1 MHMGIKK
8 ASIIFLCCFFV
19 FIFYQDAKAQDWA
32 FECGAEAKE
41 IYAKKQIQ
49 IPCER
54 IDELLRK
61 DDINGV
67 YIAIRDAA
75 LFGDKTCETY
85 IGKNLNKLKTLVG
98 AKDAVEFYYY
108 KNGDPSGLTE
118 LGDSYDKEAHKIGDH
133 WTVDLFGFINEWKI
147 SGRRL
152 VRHAK
157 CCSDAVSGELL
168 CSAIAWR
175 CYLFGKEDFERFWF
189 KIRKRR
195 ESKFRETPMV
205 LRLLLSVIH

>member
-1 MHMGIKK
+1 
-8 ASIIFLCCFFV
+8 L
-19 FIFYQDAKAQDWA
+19 IFYCDAIAQDSRDWLY
-32 FECGAEAKE
+32 FPDEKAKE
-41 IYAKKQIQ
+41 ILTKKQGP

-54 IDELLRK
+54 IDELLRE
-61 DDINGV
+61 DDTQGL

-75 LFGDKTCETY
+75 LFGDKQCDTY
-85 IGKNLNKLKTLVG
+85 IKKNLNKLKTLVG
-98 AKDAVEFYYY
+98 AKDAVAFYYY

-118 LGDSYDKEAHKIGDH
+118 LADSYDKEAHKTGDH
-133 WTVDLFGFINEWKI
+133 WTVELFGFINEWET

-175 CYLFGKEDFERFWF
+175 CEHFGKENFKHFWF
-189 KIRKRR
+189 KIGEEEKV
-195 ESKFRETPMV
+195 SLET
-205 LRLLLSVIH
+205 LQDFYDSCCQ